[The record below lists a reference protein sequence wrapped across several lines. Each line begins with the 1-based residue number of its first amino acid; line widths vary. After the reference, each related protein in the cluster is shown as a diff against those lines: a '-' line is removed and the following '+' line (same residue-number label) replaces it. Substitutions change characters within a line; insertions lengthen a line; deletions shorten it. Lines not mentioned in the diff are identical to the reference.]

1 MTINPYLSSGSGH
14 RAQWRLR
21 RGRERGGPGGLA
33 LHLGE
38 AVGVVGEVGEDH
50 ALLVVVLA
58 QDLVVAQEEPVAHAE
73 PASLF
78 DFLSNPRSF
87 NKLKVGGS

>member
-1 MTINPYLSSGSGH
+1 M
-14 RAQWRLR
+14 R

-38 AVGVVGEVGEDH
+38 AAGVVGEVGEDH

-73 PASLF
+73 SAGRASSLF
-78 DFLSNPRSF
+78 DFLSNP
-87 NKLKVGGS
+87 KII

>member
-1 MTINPYLSSGSGH
+1 MRDTDDPYLCTRPRH
-14 RAQWRLR
+14 RP

-38 AVGVVGEVGEDH
+38 VVGVVGEVGEDH

-58 QDLVVAQEEPVAHAE
+58 QDLVVAQEEAVAHAE
-73 PASLF
+73 SARG
-78 DFLSNPRSF
+78 DR
-87 NKLKVGGS
+87 